1 MTDLKR
7 VIVYFTEE
15 EKQEIEAISKAMGQ
29 SMSSVI
35 GDVFREAVPHLRVV
49 AEAVK
54 LAKTNPAEALK
65 MIRSAGYES
74 QLTLLDEL
82 KKLDK

>member
-15 EKQEIEAISKAMGQ
+15 EKQEIEAVSKAMNQ

-35 GDVFREAVPHLRVV
+35 GDVFREALPHLRMV
-49 AEAVK
+49 AEAVFV
-54 LAKTNPAEALK
+54 AKNDPEGALK
-65 MIRSAGYES
+65 MIRKAGYDS
-74 QLTLLDEL
+74 QLNLIDRM
-82 KKLDK
+82 KDLDK

>member
-15 EKQEIEAISKAMGQ
+15 EKQEIEALSKAMGE

-35 GDVFREAVPHLRVV
+35 GNVFRETLPHLRIV
-49 AEAVK
+49 AEAVS
-54 LAKTNPAEALK
+54 LAKSDPEKAVN
-65 MIRSAGYES
+65 MIRKAGYDS
-74 QLTLLDEL
+74 QMNLIGHMKDLE
-82 KKLDK
+82 K